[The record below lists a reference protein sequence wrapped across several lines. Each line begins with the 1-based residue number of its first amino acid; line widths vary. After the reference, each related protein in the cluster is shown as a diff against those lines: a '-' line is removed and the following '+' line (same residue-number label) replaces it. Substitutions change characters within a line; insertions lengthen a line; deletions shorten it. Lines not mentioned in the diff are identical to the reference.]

1 MREKETTNE
10 RISFKLCLQS
20 ERQKCDSSWTNIS
33 SRMWHN
39 VAHFQLSREE
49 KDRYDY
55 QTAIRGST

>member
-20 ERQKCDSSWTNIS
+20 ERQKCYSWTNI

-49 KDRYDY
+49 KDRYD
-55 QTAIRGST
+55 